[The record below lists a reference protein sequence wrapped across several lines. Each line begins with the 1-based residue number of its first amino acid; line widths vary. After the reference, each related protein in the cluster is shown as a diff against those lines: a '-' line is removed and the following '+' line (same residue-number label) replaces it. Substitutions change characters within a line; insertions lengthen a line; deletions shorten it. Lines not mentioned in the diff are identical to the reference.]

1 MCLHCTVAWLL
12 KVIKFNWA
20 EIPNFCIIL
29 MWGVR
34 ADVITEPCPCCFSA
48 WGMFVYFP
56 PSSQHPVQSAQHSGS
71 GAECSVTVTWI
82 TLTAIIAGDLTEWSK
97 HLILGFGTTS
107 VWFYKCVLWCQMYM
121 AITGTLDILK
131 WSWFCFWQ
139 FLSAYVGLG
148 AEYFMIISG
157 TSGLRGLHMET
168 CPCNQIYSWHNYQNS
183 LFTHPS

>member
-1 MCLHCTVAWLL
+1 MRSQGWCNHGTLPLLFLCLRNVCLLPSQLTAPGAVCPAQWERSRVQRYCYMNNSHCHTS
-12 KVIKFNWA
+12 
-20 EIPNFCIIL
+20 
-29 MWGVR
+29 R
-34 ADVITEPCPCCFSA
+34 RVITK
-48 WGMFVYFP
+48 
-56 PSSQHPVQSAQHSGS
+56 
-71 GAECSVTVTWI
+71 
-82 TLTAIIAGDLTEWSK
+82 WSK